1 MHCNFTIAMLE
12 NDILLTVECHV
23 TLMNSRGPT
32 FTDLANEILKIKHLM
47 IMIET
52 SIEYH
57 IDHINKVQCPLSMSL
72 VVPCMGLV
80 SQGSFH

>member
-32 FTDLANEILKIKHLM
+32 FTDLANESLSIYGDF
-47 IMIET
+47 T
-52 SIEYH
+52 SAVLENESSFIF
-57 IDHINKVQCPLSMSL
+57 L
-72 VVPCMGLV
+72 V
-80 SQGSFH
+80 

>member
-32 FTDLANEILKIKHLM
+32 FTDLANESLFIYGDF
-47 IMIET
+47 T
-52 SIEYH
+52 SAVLENESYSYSWF
-57 IDHINKVQCPLSMSL
+57 KY
-72 VVPCMGLV
+72 
-80 SQGSFH
+80 